1 MTLRGARALQP
12 DGILLYG
19 LEIHR
24 GFWRMRGGGLVR
36 SKSNTGLA
44 LPRHLALLD
53 GWRALSII
61 LVLAGHLFPLGPG
74 AWGLNAPVA
83 ATGMVIF
90 FTLSGFLIT
99 RFLIEDGNIRR
110 FLVRRLFRIIPLAWL
125 GMLLAF
131 VVAGDAN
138 TRQVVGNLLFIANL
152 PPASLIPPGAHFWSL
167 CLEVQF
173 YLAIALLLAAGGR
186 GALLIIPLGCVAVTL
201 ARVYWLQPMSIVT
214 WFRIDE
220 ILAGATLALICEGR
234 LGEHLRKF
242 VASPKLFL
250 IFPLLL
256 ASADLRTGFLPY
268 LRPYLSALM
277 VGTSLFNA
285 PEWIRELCHR
295 RVVSYVAQ
303 TSYALYVF
311 HGIFANSWL
320 GTGDTL
326 VKYLKRP
333 LLIAVTIGCAH
344 FSAFH
349 YERRWISLGRRLTAS
364 RQQGFSNDECAVRTA
379 ALENP
384 AGGSN

>member
-1 MTLRGARALQP
+1 MRSDRALQP
-12 DGILLYG
+12 DGILLYR
-19 LEIHR
+19 LEIHP
-24 GFWRMRGGGLVR
+24 GFECVGGGGLLR
-36 SKSNTGLA
+36 SKSNAGLA

-61 LVLAGHLFPLGPG
+61 LVLAGHLLPLGPS
-74 AWGLNAPVA
+74 AWRLNAPVA
-83 ATGMVIF
+83 ATGMVII

-99 RFLIEDGNIRR
+99 RFLIEDGNVRR
-110 FLVRRLFRIIPLAWL
+110 FLVRRLFRIVPLAWL

-131 VVAGDAN
+131 VVAGGASASE
-138 TRQVVGNLLFIANL
+138 VVGNLLFIANL

-173 YLAIALLLAAGGR
+173 YLAIALLLAMGRR
-186 GALLIIPLGCVAVTL
+186 GALLLIPLGCIAVTL
-201 ARVYWLQPMSIVT
+201 ARIYWLQPMSIVT

-220 ILAGATLALICEGR
+220 ILAGATLALICDGR
-234 LGEHLRKF
+234 LGERLRKF
-242 VASPKLFL
+242 VATPKLFL

-268 LRPYLSALM
+268 LRPYLSALV

-285 PEWIRELCHR
+285 PGWIRALCHR

-320 GTGDTL
+320 GSGDTL

-333 LLIAVTIGCAH
+333 LLIAFTIGCAH
-344 FSAFH
+344 LSTFH
-349 YERRWISLGRRLTAS
+349 YERRWISLGRRLTA
-364 RQQGFSNDECAVRTA
+364 RRPLGFPNDEGALRTA
-379 ALENP
+379 ALQNP
-384 AGGSN
+384 ASGSN